1 VRNIDVAEDDMQ
13 RRIVRARDR
22 VAEEVATRAGAEEQD
37 RTAPASNDDTD
48 EREAERSPRAV
59 AARARRAPATG
70 GEDMP
75 DEAFVAAMR
84 ELLLERRKGL
94 AEKVREGRAQEKR
107 EPLAEMVGGVADAGD
122 ESVAVERADL
132 RNARIG
138 RDVTEL
144 REIEGALAR
153 IEQGEYGYCID
164 CGGEI
169 GEARLR
175 VQPTAARDVRCQNLF
190 EQLYIGPG
198 APPSL

>member
-1 VRNIDVAEDDMQ
+1 
-13 RRIVRARDR
+13 
-22 VAEEVATRAGAEEQD
+22 
-37 RTAPASNDDTD
+37 
-48 EREAERSPRAV
+48 
-59 AARARRAPATG
+59 
-70 GEDMP
+70 MP
-75 DEAFVAAMR
+75 DEHFITAMR
-84 ELLLERRKGL
+84 ELLTERRKRL
-94 AEKVREGRAQEKR
+94 LETVREGRAQEKR

-144 REIEGALAR
+144 RDIESALTR
-153 IEQGEYGYCID
+153 IEQGEYGCCID

-175 VQPTAARDVRCQNLF
+175 AQPTAARDVRCQTLF